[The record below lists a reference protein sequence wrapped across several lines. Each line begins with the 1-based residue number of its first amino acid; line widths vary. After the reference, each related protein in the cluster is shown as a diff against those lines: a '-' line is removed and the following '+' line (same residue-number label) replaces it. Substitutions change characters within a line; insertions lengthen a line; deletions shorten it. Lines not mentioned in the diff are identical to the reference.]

1 MPAFLRFLGVG
12 GLATVTHYLVA
23 VSIVYL
29 MVLNPEVANIIGFL
43 VAFSVSFFGHWLWT
57 FREQQARFNRAL
69 PAFAVVAV
77 SMFLL
82 NAMFFHLLLRFT
94 AIRFELCLLFAQSI
108 VLVLTFL
115 VSKYWAF
122 SISGDSVA
130 SK

>member
-12 GLATVTHYLVA
+12 GLATVTHYLA
-23 VSIVYL
+23 VLCLVYL
-29 MVLNPEVANIIGFL
+29 LTLHPEAANVIGFL
-43 VAFSVSFFGHWLWT
+43 VAFSVSFFGHWRWT
-57 FREQQARFNRAL
+57 FREQQARFHRAL
-69 PAFAVVAV
+69 PAFAIVAV

-82 NAMFFHLLLRFT
+82 NATLFHLLLEYT
-94 AIRFELCLLFAQSI
+94 SIRFEFCLLIAQSL

-122 SISGDSVA
+122 SISVKSVA